1 MRNIKIL
8 NVIMFLI
15 LLVGCSQANF
25 FVGGGQ
31 SLDLEAPKLT
41 LLTPTN
47 FSFVPTNFIVDGI
60 VTDNVGVKK
69 VVVILYKNEDETVV
83 NCNASISGGTFKA
96 EIKNIESGEYSLVVN
111 AYDEAGNTS
120 ITSSKSISITVDAGS
135 SSLILRKPSLFW
147 GLSEETLNSK
157 KDFNYVDIDYFKNE
171 TFEISGTIEEDYG
184 VGALTLQLE
193 FVGSKVNDGLFD
205 DSEDNSIAY
214 EYRIFRKYGEYYYN
228 NGKEDVLAEDI
239 FSGSLNNFTFN
250 VDTDKLNADGEPLEY
265 DRKYFF
271 KVHIVAEKKTVPVE
285 SFDFYPGYL
294 CVYPKSN
301 EPWVVPS
308 FVNGTSFSAGSSIFG
323 EAYDDDGISQ
333 SSVFYCIVP
342 KDKGEPELS
351 DFSVIDSEK
360 AESKKALT
368 WQLALSAD
376 ILPGN
381 YKIWYYAK
389 DINGVFPKRNEDSS
403 KPLFSSMEFLVPD
416 PGQPISKVSMYKGT
430 DLSKEFSEYP
440 ADKNGMFL
448 LAGEAYDTVEVQDVI
463 FAWVPKDCNVPN
475 WNGVDWST
483 YIGKDWSENGD
494 FYNGVKYWRILL
506 GDFKNTPDG
515 RKSYDI
521 SLQLNDYTDFLLE
534 DGETAEYDNKH
545 FYIFTKGAD
554 DAEGNVKS
562 TIVNFTVPRDLM
574 PPKTEI
580 LSIKDNDN
588 NDVSDRVSGLPI
600 TFTIKAFDNESQVK
614 TVNITANGFVDTK
627 KAVLDKDGNWS
638 VIVDSS
644 DFVAGDI
651 DEIKKFIITTE
662 DFYGNKS
669 QTIKNIPIKNQA
681 LKVSKITSD
690 SFNITKSIGDIEI
703 EVIVD
708 GRILTIDGKP
718 TLRLNVD
725 NFFKKDSVYAD
736 YLEFKNFTSDESE
749 EKTSIFFKYTICE
762 GDNASPLNV
771 AALELNGAIIKDING
786 NSVSGDIPVY
796 GANSLKNRNI
806 IIDTTAPQIQS
817 IITSVP
823 KGAYGMGSKIDI
835 RVSFD
840 RVLTL
845 DDTENAT
852 LVVNTVFGGKK
863 VLFDSTNSKVEGN
876 TVIFDYVVS
885 DGENTEKLDVLTFE
899 NGGMIADERGNKA
912 VTTDCYGMLAGF
924 REIII
929 DTTVPQV
936 VSYGVNGVSGK
947 DINEVT
953 YNTNVNSK
961 IEIEFNEDI
970 MKNSGSILLERV
982 YKSYPAVLTN
992 EEKASYES
1000 IRSFSGWKDYYV
1012 NRCIGT
1018 VNNNGVEPDREAKW
1032 VLKYE
1037 YEHGAYENATEN
1049 DACKKLWDYFADE
1062 DEEATAGKYV
1072 DYNCIRIDVNSGL
1085 VVVDG
1090 KKVTITPPND
1100 LPEGI
1105 MFYINVAEG
1114 VFLDR
1119 ANNKNATS
1127 KACKFETV
1135 NAAAPVIRI
1144 NKLSGM
1150 ESGSQP
1156 TSTTFKIS
1164 SETYNASYHYGFV
1177 STTKSGDIPTDVPT
1191 VDTTYTKPVSI
1202 GNGDA
1207 NAYVYKIFAKTKNYN
1222 TNSFSSETKELA
1234 FKTVISG
1241 LDDGAFGSDS
1251 TGGPAS
1257 TTEFPLAWGEY
1268 VKSSVTGKDMS
1279 KATNG
1284 YLYSWHIL
1292 KDFQYKSA
1300 KFENNKLDYASGD
1313 SNTSGLAGALCKLGK
1328 SLEKAQYT
1336 ISAICTVEAGEALY
1350 FALNGNSKAIK
1361 GLQSGTTWS
1370 TTISISGS
1378 ISSFYVYKGPATLGD
1393 SVSINNTSLVRSI
1406 ESFSISEMANPNFPK
1421 AETLTAINK
1430 CADGEALYFTGTF
1443 NGANNNAT
1451 AFKGTL
1457 TGTNTWTFDTYG
1469 FTGMTWKVLKG
1480 DSSLGEKVT
1489 VAGSSLLS
1497 MKGSVS
1503 YPTIKTEP
1511 EFPTPVTLTAT
1522 YSGCKTGENIYFSG
1536 NFHGTET
1543 GTVAL
1548 KGTQS
1553 GSTWTLTVTADTD
1566 TFSWYVLKGKNTSS
1580 TVANSSLLKMDETAK
1595 TAPKVV
1601 SIANPTFPEGRIAV
1615 TCTSG
1620 LSSTEAIYFAGT
1632 FDGGSTTTAVKGEQ
1646 DSVTGEWYLD
1656 VTYGK
1661 KGSSFTWSVYKGS
1674 NSGGSSI
1681 STSSLTPAQG
1691 TNSFTGVRTQSVTF
1705 PVVTDIYFKP
1715 NSDWLKDGARF
1726 AAYFYNKTTN
1736 TNKWVSM
1743 TEGSDGIYYCKK
1755 QSGYPY
1761 VIFVRMNPET
1771 TANNWDNK
1779 WNQTAD
1785 LPIPTNG
1792 NNYFEANAGWD
1803 GIKDTWSTWPPPEGK

>member
-41 LLTPTN
+41 LITPTN
-47 FSFVPTNFIVDGI
+47 FSFVPANFIVDGI

-228 NGKEDVLAEDI
+228 NGKEDILAEDI

-250 VDTDKLNADGEPLEY
+250 VDTDKLNADGKPLEY

-308 FVNGTSFSAGSSIFG
+308 FVDGTSFSAGSSIFG

-430 DLSKEFSEYP
+430 DLSNEVSEYP

-494 FYNGVKYWRILL
+494 FYNGVKYWRIPL

-574 PPKTEI
+574 PPKTEK

-651 DEIKKFIITTE
+651 DETKKFIITTE

-708 GRILTIDGKP
+708 GKILTIDGKP

-817 IITSVP
+817 IITSMP
-823 KGAYGMGSKIDI
+823 KGAYGMGRKIDI

-845 DDTENAT
+845 DDTGNAT

-863 VLFDSTNSKVEGN
+863 VLFDSINSKVEGN

-961 IEIEFNEDI
+961 IEIEFNEEV

-1000 IRSFSGWKDYYV
+1000 IRSFSDWNTYYV

-1049 DACKKLWDYFADE
+1049 DACKKLWDYFADVNVT
-1062 DEEATAGKYV
+1062 DNNKCV
-1072 DYNCIRIDVNSGL
+1072 DYNCIRIDVKSGL
-1085 VVVDG
+1085 VKVDG
-1090 KKVTITPPND
+1090 KKVTITPPHD

-1105 MFYINVAEG
+1105 MFYINVPQG

-1127 KACKFETV
+1127 EACKFETV

-1144 NKLSGM
+1144 NKLSGL

-1156 TSTTFKIS
+1156 TSTAFKIS
-1164 SETYNASYHYGFV
+1164 SETYNASYYYGFV
-1177 STTKSGDIPTDVPT
+1177 NTKDSGNIPTGAPT
-1191 VDTTYTKPVSI
+1191 VNKTYTGPVSI
-1202 GNGDA
+1202 GNGDP
-1207 NAYVYKIFAKTKNYN
+1207 NAYVYKIFAKTKNENNKNY
-1222 TNSFSSETKELA
+1222 SGETKELA
-1234 FKTVISG
+1234 FKTVIKG
-1241 LDDGAFGSDS
+1241 LSHGAFGSDS

-1257 TTEFPLAWGEY
+1257 TTEFPLAWGRY
-1268 VKSSVTGKDMS
+1268 VTSSVPGKYMS
-1279 KATNG
+1279 QATNG

-1300 KFENNKLDYASGD
+1300 KSATEYASGD
-1313 SNTSGLAGALCKLGK
+1313 SNTTGLAGALCTCGESRKK
-1328 SLEKAQYT
+1328 EQYT
-1336 ISAICTVEAGEALY
+1336 ISAICTVVAGEALY
-1350 FALNGNSKAIK
+1350 FALNGNSTAIK

-1378 ISSFYVYKGPATLGD
+1378 ISSFYVYKGPATLRD
-1393 SVSINNTSLVRSI
+1393 SVSINNTSLVRST
-1406 ESFSISEMANPNFPK
+1406 ESFSISEMANPIFPQAK
-1421 AETLTAINK
+1421 TLTATNK
-1430 CADGEALYFTGTF
+1430 CAAGEALYFTGTF
-1443 NGANNNAT
+1443 NGANNNAI

-1480 DSSLGEKVT
+1480 KDSLGDKVT
-1489 VAGSSLLS
+1489 IAGSSLLS

-1503 YPTIKTEP
+1503 YPITETVP
-1511 EFPTPVTLTAT
+1511 VFPTPVTLTAT
-1522 YSGCKTGENIYFSG
+1522 YSSCKTGENIYFSG

-1595 TAPKVV
+1595 TAPTVAE
-1601 SIANPTFPEGRIAV
+1601 ITEPTFPEGRIAV

-1632 FDGGSTTTAVKGEQ
+1632 FDGGSTSTAIKGTK
-1646 DSVTGEWYLD
+1646 DSVTGEWYHD
-1656 VTYGK
+1656 VTFGK
-1661 KGSSFTWSVYKGS
+1661 KGSSFTWKVYKGS

-1705 PVVTDIYFKP
+1705 PTDITLTI
-1715 NSDWLKDGARF
+1715 NSKVDWDVWSSSAKIYAWVWGGSYSKSTWVECSKNTDGFIKLVIKAGGCEGFNLVRRKDEIPTASLTTWVDG
-1726 AAYFYNKTTN
+1726 YWNKTEDI
-1736 TNKWVSM
+1736 K
-1743 TEGSDGIYYCKK
+1743 YL
-1755 QSGYPY
+1755 SGQKEYDVP
-1761 VIFVRMNPET
+1761 
-1771 TANNWDNK
+1771 
-1779 WNQTAD
+1779 
-1785 LPIPTNG
+1785 NG
-1792 NNYFEANAGWD
+1792 NWNVN
-1803 GIKDTWSTWPPPEGK
+1803 

>member
-41 LLTPTN
+41 LITPTN
-47 FSFVPTNFIVDGI
+47 FSFVPANFIVDGI

-228 NGKEDVLAEDI
+228 NGKEDILAEDI

-250 VDTDKLNADGEPLEY
+250 VDTDKLNADGKPLEY

-308 FVNGTSFSAGSSIFG
+308 FVDGTSFSAGSSIFG

-430 DLSKEFSEYP
+430 DLSNEVSEYP

-494 FYNGVKYWRILL
+494 FYNGVKYWRIPL

-574 PPKTEI
+574 PPKTEK

-651 DEIKKFIITTE
+651 DETKKFIITTE

-708 GRILTIDGKP
+708 GKILTIDGKP

-817 IITSVP
+817 IITSMP
-823 KGAYGMGSKIDI
+823 KGAYGMGRKIDI

-845 DDTENAT
+845 DDTGNAT

-863 VLFDSTNSKVEGN
+863 VLFDSINSKVEGN

-961 IEIEFNEDI
+961 IEIEFNEEV

-1000 IRSFSGWKDYYV
+1000 IRSFSKWNTYYV

-1049 DACKKLWDYFADE
+1049 GACKDLWNYFADVNVT
-1062 DEEATAGKYV
+1062 DNNKCV
-1072 DYNCIRIDVNSGL
+1072 DYNCIRIDVKSGL
-1085 VVVDG
+1085 VKVDG
-1090 KKVTITPPND
+1090 KKVTITPPHD

-1105 MFYINVAEG
+1105 MFYINVPQG

-1127 KACKFETV
+1127 EACKFETV

-1144 NKLSGM
+1144 NKLSGL

-1156 TSTTFKIS
+1156 TSTAFKIS
-1164 SETYNASYHYGFV
+1164 SETYNASYYYGFV
-1177 STTKSGDIPTDVPT
+1177 NTKDSGNIPTGAPT
-1191 VDTTYTKPVSI
+1191 VNKTYTGPVSI
-1202 GNGDA
+1202 GNGDP
-1207 NAYVYKIFAKTKNYN
+1207 NAYVYKIFAKTKNENNKNY
-1222 TNSFSSETKELA
+1222 SGETKELA
-1234 FKTVISG
+1234 FKTVIKG
-1241 LDDGAFGSDS
+1241 LSHGAFGSDS

-1257 TTEFPLAWGEY
+1257 TTEFPLAWGRY
-1268 VKSSVTGKDMS
+1268 VTSSVPGKYMS
-1279 KATNG
+1279 QATNG

-1300 KFENNKLDYASGD
+1300 KSATEYASGD
-1313 SNTSGLAGALCKLGK
+1313 SNTTGLAGALCTCGESRKK
-1328 SLEKAQYT
+1328 EQYT
-1336 ISAICTVEAGEALY
+1336 ISAICTVVAGEALY
-1350 FALNGNSKAIK
+1350 FALNGNSTAIK

-1378 ISSFYVYKGPATLGD
+1378 ISSFYVYKGPATLRD
-1393 SVSINNTSLVRSI
+1393 SVSINNTSLVRST
-1406 ESFSISEMANPNFPK
+1406 ESFSISEMANPIFPQAK
-1421 AETLTAINK
+1421 TLTATNK
-1430 CADGEALYFTGTF
+1430 CAAGEALYFTGTF
-1443 NGANNNAT
+1443 NGANNNAI

-1480 DSSLGEKVT
+1480 KDSLGDKVT
-1489 VAGSSLLS
+1489 IAGSSLLS

-1503 YPTIKTEP
+1503 YPITETVP
-1511 EFPTPVTLTAT
+1511 VFPTPVTLTAT
-1522 YSGCKTGENIYFSG
+1522 YSSCKTGENIYFSG

-1632 FDGGSTTTAVKGEQ
+1632 FDGGSTSTAVKGTK
-1646 DSVTGEWYLD
+1646 DSTGKWYLD
-1656 VTYGK
+1656 VSYGK

-1705 PVVTDIYFKP
+1705 PTDITLTI
-1715 NSDWLKDGARF
+1715 NSKVDWDVWSSSAKIYAWVWGGSYSKSTWVECSKNTDGFIKLVIKAGGCEGFNLVRRKDEIPTASLTTWVDG
-1726 AAYFYNKTTN
+1726 YWNKTEDI
-1736 TNKWVSM
+1736 K
-1743 TEGSDGIYYCKK
+1743 YL
-1755 QSGYPY
+1755 SGQKEYDVP
-1761 VIFVRMNPET
+1761 
-1771 TANNWDNK
+1771 
-1779 WNQTAD
+1779 
-1785 LPIPTNG
+1785 NG
-1792 NNYFEANAGWD
+1792 NWNVN
-1803 GIKDTWSTWPPPEGK
+1803 